1 MSIRPLLATTFAVAG
16 LLCAQEAA
24 PQPAEFTVATGTKV
38 PLSLINSVSTKHS
51 AEGDR
56 VYLESVFPVLVN
68 GRIVV
73 PVGSYV
79 AGTVT
84 QLKKPGR
91 VKGRG
96 ELYVRFDSLTLPNG
110 VTRDFHGRIG
120 SMDGNAKDEL
130 DRAEGKVRSEGNK
143 SGDARTVGE
152 ATRRGRQHRNHRGR
166 RGRALWHGR
175 GHRRRSRCRR
185 RHDRRIVFARSG
197 RGPGAGN
204 HAGDGARPADQLH
217 RERIEFRQL
226 PGPPSRHRGHT
237 GRHRRRTLHP
247 PPSPPPAVVVGQAG
261 SLAGSLRPIG
271 NRPSERSSD
280 TGPLQY
286 SPKNSQNLRSQFQ
299 PHARSHQ

>member
-1 MSIRPLLATTFAVAG
+1 MSIRPVLVSTFVVAG
-16 LLCAQEAA
+16 LLSAQEAA
-24 PQPAEFTVATGTKV
+24 PQPADFTVQTGTKV

-56 VYLESVFPVLVN
+56 VYLETVFPVLVN

-130 DRAEGKVRSEGNK
+130 DRAEGKVRSEANK
-143 SGDARTVGE
+143 SGDAKTIGE
-152 ATRRGRQHRNHRGR
+152 AAAAGASIGTLAGGAAGHYGMGAGIGAAAGAAAGMIGVLSSRGPDAVLARGSTLEMVLDR
-166 RGRALWHGR
+166 PISFTESDLNFGNYQAPRAAIAGAPDATGAARSTLPLP
-175 GHRRRSRCRR
+175 RRR
-185 RHDRRIVFARSG
+185 
-197 RGPGAGN
+197 
-204 HAGDGARPADQLH
+204 
-217 RERIEFRQL
+217 
-226 PGPPSRHRGHT
+226 
-237 GRHRRRTLHP
+237 
-247 PPSPPPAVVVGQAG
+247 
-261 SLAGSLRPIG
+261 
-271 NRPSERSSD
+271 
-280 TGPLQY
+280 
-286 SPKNSQNLRSQFQ
+286 
-299 PHARSHQ
+299 

>member
-1 MSIRPLLATTFAVAG
+1 MIARPLLTISFLTAG
-16 LLCAQEAA
+16 LWAQETHQQPARNQPAIAELGA
-24 PQPAEFTVATGTKV
+24 PQYTLTEGTKV

-56 VYLESVFPVLVN
+56 VYLETVFPVLVD

-84 QLKKPGR
+84 QIKRPGR

-152 ATRRGRQHRNHRGR
+152 A
-166 RGRALWHGR
+166 A
-175 GHRRRSRCRR
+175 
-185 RHDRRIVFARSG
+185 AA
-197 RGPGAGN
+197 GASIGVI
-204 HAGDGARPADQLH
+204 AG
-217 RERIEFRQL
+217 
-226 PGPPSRHRGHT
+226 
-237 GRHRRRTLHP
+237 
-247 PPSPPPAVVVGQAG
+247 
-261 SLAGSLRPIG
+261 
-271 NRPSERSSD
+271 
-280 TGPLQY
+280 
-286 SPKNSQNLRSQFQ
+286 
-299 PHARSHQ
+299 